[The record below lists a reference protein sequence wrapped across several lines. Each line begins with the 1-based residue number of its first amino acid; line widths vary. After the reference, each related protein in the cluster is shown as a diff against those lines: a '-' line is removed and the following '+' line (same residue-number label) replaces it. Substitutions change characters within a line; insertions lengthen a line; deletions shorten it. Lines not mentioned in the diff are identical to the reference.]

1 MKDNNTPAK
10 IDTEIKSSAK
20 FTFDKEDILL
30 IATEAKETE
39 LLAKRDT
46 LMEALEEINLEKEQF
61 ISEARLE
68 LEKIFLSQIKGFEN
82 FTNVKVTS
90 NVFSELVDTNAPA
103 QAFYDINRL
112 ENVKNPKMYYKK
124 TNYQRFQRQTIVK
137 LGINEQYITLV
148 STVKFGNKN
157 FDVTSHIPF
166 YLKDTIF
173 DKKVDTKIKKL
184 LDTTTEIVN
193 GYFKEIFRLS
203 KEINLLELEL
213 LLLDTDKT
221 IRSNLYKK
229 ILSQNPELKNLIEN

>member
-1 MKDNNTPAK
+1 MVIFN
-10 IDTEIKSSAK
+10 KS
-20 FTFDKEDILL
+20 I
-30 IATEAKETE
+30 
-39 LLAKRDT
+39 R
-46 LMEALEEINLEKEQF
+46 
-61 ISEARLE
+61 
-68 LEKIFLSQIKGFEN
+68 QIKGFEN
-82 FTNVKVTS
+82 FTDVKVTS
-90 NVFSELVDTNAPA
+90 NVFSELVDIDAPG
-103 QAFYDINRL
+103 QAFYNIDRL

-124 TNYQRFQRQTIVK
+124 PNYQTFQRQKIVK
-137 LGINEQYITLV
+137 LGINEQYLTLV

-157 FDVTSHIPF
+157 FNVTSNISFTLKDVT
-166 YLKDTIF
+166 F

-184 LDTTTEIVN
+184 LDTTVGVVN